1 MPVLTI
7 FCGKQR
13 QDISVSAGTT
23 LLEGLRQGGFPHVE
37 APCGGCGRCG
47 RCLVTAVGGLSP
59 AGARERALLSPRETR
74 RLACLARV
82 EEDCTVVLPEGAT
95 RVAVEHA
102 ATGFPIDRAGRGLGA
117 AADIGT
123 TTVALYLYDR
133 TPGTLLATAS
143 APNAQRW
150 AGADVIS
157 RIRYTMENPGGLAE
171 LTGAIRR
178 QLRELLAQACTR
190 AGRAAGEVTALS
202 VAGNT
207 VMEHLLAGLSPAG
220 MAAAP
225 FTPAS
230 FFGQA
235 VPAGPYD
242 LGMAPDAELY
252 LFPCISGY
260 VGGDIT
266 AGLTAVRAAR
276 AERPILFVDVGT
288 NGEMALG
295 GRDGLLCCSTAAGPA
310 FEGAC
315 ISCGMGA
322 ADGAIDKVWLE
333 DGQLRCSVLGGGEPA
348 GVCGSGLVDAL
359 AVLLALEVVDETGR
373 LLPADEAPPAWAGR
387 IEGDGNGT
395 RFRLAGNVWLT
406 SGDVRQLQLAK
417 AAVSAGIQTLLA
429 EAGVAPEELSAFYL
443 AGGFG
448 SYLRPESAAA
458 IGLFPDTLLDR
469 LHVAGNSAGA
479 GSSAVLLSTGAEKLL
494 TETVER
500 CRYLEL
506 SGLPRF
512 NSTYLDCMSFE

>member
-59 AGARERALLSPRETR
+59 AGARERALLSPGETR

-82 EEDCTVVLPEGAT
+82 EGDCTVVLPEGAT

-123 TTVALYLYDR
+123 TTVVLYLYDR

-178 QLRELLAQACTR
+178 QLRELLAQACTQ

-322 ADGAIDKVWLE
+322 SDGAIDKVWLE

-387 IEGDGNGT
+387 IEPPGWECVAHLRGRAPAPAGQGGGFRRNPDPAGRSWGGT
-395 RFRLAGNVWLT
+395 GGAVGLLSGRRLRQLSAAGERGGHRTL
-406 SGDVRQLQLAK
+406 SRYPVRQ
-417 AAVSAGIQTLLA
+417 
-429 EAGVAPEELSAFYL
+429 APCCGEQC
-443 AGGFG
+443 
-448 SYLRPESAAA
+448 
-458 IGLFPDTLLDR
+458 
-469 LHVAGNSAGA
+469 
-479 GSSAVLLSTGAEKLL
+479 
-494 TETVER
+494 R
-500 CRYLEL
+500 CRVLCRAVVHWSRKVADGDSGAVPL
-506 SGLPRF
+506 SGALRTAPIQQH
-512 NSTYLDCMSFE
+512 LLGLHEL

>member
-1 MPVLTI
+1 MQIQVESQQGRRTCQASP
-7 FCGKQR
+7 GQ
-13 QDISVSAGTT
+13 T
-23 LLEGLRQGGFPHVE
+23 LLDVLRDTVQLQ
-37 APCGGCGRCG
+37 APCGGNGSCGKCRVI
-47 RCLVTAVGGLSP
+47 LVEPEG
-59 AGARERALLSPRETR
+59 ERTV
-74 RLACLARV
+74 LACQTQPRDGMVVRVPRQEPLQVALDAEART
-82 EEDCTVVLPEGAT
+82 DFQPDPGQ
-95 RVAVEHA
+95 
-102 ATGFPIDRAGRGLGA
+102 TGWGIAC
-117 AADIGT
+117 DIGT
-123 TTVALYLYDR
+123 TTVVCRLVE
-133 TPGTLLATAS
+133 LATGKALAVQGRGNVQCS
-143 APNAQRW
+143 F
-150 AGADVIS
+150 GADVIS
-157 RIRYTMENPGGLAE
+157 RIKAAMDGQLSQ
-171 LTGAIRR
+171 LTQAIRE
-178 QLRELLAQACTR
+178 QLSEMIVELCR
-190 AGRAAGEVTALS
+190 KAGVEPERVASMA

-207 VMEHLLAGLSPAG
+207 TMCHLLMGLDPSG
-220 MAAAP
+220 LGAAP
-225 FTPAS
+225 FTS
-230 FFGQA
+230 LSRFGGS
-235 VPAGPYD
+235 VPAQDLQLPFDGPVYVCP
-242 LGMAPDAELY
+242 AV
-252 LFPCISGY
+252 SGY

-322 ADGAIDKVWLE
+322 SDGAIDKVWLE

-458 IGLFPDTLLDR
+458 IGLFPAVLLDKIR
-469 LHVAGNSAGA
+469 VVGNSAGA
-479 GSSAVLLSTGAEKLL
+479 GASAVPLSAQAE
-494 TETVER
+494 ER

-512 NSTYLDCMSFE
+512 NEAYLDCMGFE